1 MATEQAVIILH
12 QGVRAGRTGNTDA
25 DLARSLA
32 SVARQQG
39 PRPVVLCAASG
50 GLLDH
55 APAVWDRAPGA
66 GPRLWAP
73 TPLDA
78 LQRALS
84 RTDARQIFLLHSG
97 DVWTPD
103 KLVRGAAALADVAAW
118 WHALAVG
125 RERTACFFPGLAEA
139 RAFFRRTGLPLFHP
153 PLSGLG
159 LRRDDLERLA
169 AAADSAFPLAWEL
182 GTGLLLDAAIA
193 NVRVTT
199 DCLGTVH
206 PLAAQETLGAP
217 AVARLRER
225 GVDPCFLDGVAE
237 RFPRLLALLRPRD
250 VPAWEAQRFEVGAH
264 RCTASTRIDHTPEN
278 LVLLALLL
286 ELGPGRF
293 APLVRFLADHPSMTH
308 EREYAY
314 AELLAPDTLLLHD
327 ADVPA
332 YARLGRCFW
341 PRSRAIR
348 THVLVRLLRA
358 DRCAEALALYDEDD
372 VSDVI
377 VRTLRAQ
384 CAFRLGDAA
393 RLAALTDRLLA
404 IPEDRLT
411 LVERTAIATTLAV
424 THQYAPALERLDRVR
439 REIPYGEPLAVLRV
453 TTLLGLGRRE
463 AAAAFVTA
471 MEAAKALPLPGLI
484 RLRWALGERDG
495 VRRLLA
501 SYLPL
506 DGTPEALARACD
518 DPADARLLVQ
528 TLPAL
533 PPPQAAAVIE
543 ALAAG
548 RGLADDDKGCLYK
561 REGRFEAAMDFFSR
575 VPPVAPRYAQARY
588 LRAGCLAALHRY
600 DEAEAGFREVLAA
613 DPERQDVFL
622 NIIDLHKYRGQW
634 EAAAALVARLQR
646 LGRPVPGLARRERAI
661 REGLEHARK
670 R

>member
-1 MATEQAVIILH
+1 M
-12 QGVRAGRTGNTDA
+12 
-25 DLARSLA
+25 
-32 SVARQQG
+32 
-39 PRPVVLCAASG
+39 P
-50 GLLDH
+50 
-55 APAVWDRAPGA
+55 
-66 GPRLWAP
+66 
-73 TPLDA
+73 
-78 LQRALS
+78 
-84 RTDARQIFLLHSG
+84 
-97 DVWTPD
+97 
-103 KLVRGAAALADVAAW
+103 
-118 WHALAVG
+118 
-125 RERTACFFPGLAEA
+125 
-139 RAFFRRTGLPLFHP
+139 
-153 PLSGLG
+153 
-159 LRRDDLERLA
+159 
-169 AAADSAFPLAWEL
+169 
-182 GTGLLLDAAIA
+182 
-193 NVRVTT
+193 
-199 DCLGTVH
+199 
-206 PLAAQETLGAP
+206 
-217 AVARLRER
+217 
-225 GVDPCFLDGVAE
+225 
-237 RFPRLLALLRPRD
+237 
-250 VPAWEAQRFEVGAH
+250 
-264 RCTASTRIDHTPEN
+264 
-278 LVLLALLL
+278 
-286 ELGPGRF
+286 
-293 APLVRFLADHPSMTH
+293 
-308 EREYAY
+308 
-314 AELLAPDTLLLHD
+314 
-327 ADVPA
+327 
-332 YARLGRCFW
+332 
-341 PRSRAIR
+341 
-348 THVLVRLLRA
+348 
-358 DRCAEALALYDEDD
+358 
-372 VSDVI
+372 DVI